1 MLNSSMRTSVID
13 EIVKENSNISEYN
26 KYSKRVKTY
35 SELCSYI
42 NENISDIN
50 IYYNIDMKELKNH
63 SLSVKYRD
71 ENKRICRIDSAR
83 DKVKIVTDRA
93 CMFSNLKCQKH
104 TRSDFRTY
112 YTITIDAD
120 EFFDTFTTI
129 CKNAKI
135 AE

>member
-1 MLNSSMRTSVID
+1 MKNSVINEIVRENSSIA
-13 EIVKENSNISEYN
+13 EYN
-26 KYSKRVKTY
+26 KYNKRVKSY
-35 SELCSYI
+35 NELCSYI

-63 SLSVKYRD
+63 SLAVKYRD

-83 DKVKIVTDRA
+83 DKVKIVTDRSE
-93 CMFSNLKCQKH
+93 MFKNLNCQKH

-120 EFFDTFTTI
+120 QFFETFTAI

>member
-1 MLNSSMRTSVID
+1 MKNSVINEIIRENSSIAD
-13 EIVKENSNISEYN
+13 YN
-26 KYSKRVKTY
+26 KYNKRVKSY
-35 SELCSYI
+35 NELCSYI

-63 SLSVKYRD
+63 SLAVKYKD
-71 ENKRICRIDSAR
+71 QNKRICRIDSAR
-83 DKVKIVTDRA
+83 DKVKIVTDRSE
-93 CMFSNLKCQKH
+93 MFNNLKCQKH

-112 YTITIDAD
+112 YTLLIDAD
-120 EFFDTFTTI
+120 EFFETFSTI